1 MRKIL
6 LDTHALLWW
15 LLDDKKLGTSA
26 RKLIENP
33 RNVIFVS
40 AASIWEISIKQNKGL
55 LKLPDEF
62 FDVLQEE
69 DFEMLPI
76 GLFHAKQA
84 GSLPEI
90 HKDPFDRMLIAQTQA
105 EGFELMTVDEYIP
118 QYGIRVVNA
127 SS

>member
-1 MRKIL
+1 
-6 LDTHALLWW
+6 
-15 LLDDKKLGTSA
+15 
-26 RKLIENP
+26 
-33 RNVIFVS
+33 
-40 AASIWEISIKQNKGL
+40 
-55 LKLPDEF
+55 
-62 FDVLQEE
+62 
-69 DFEMLPI
+69 MLPI

>member
-1 MRKIL
+1 M
-6 LDTHALLWW
+6 
-15 LLDDKKLGTSA
+15 LDDKKLGISA

-33 RNVIFVS
+33 RNAIFVS

-55 LKLPDEF
+55 LKLPEEF

-90 HKDPFDRMLIAQTQA
+90 YKDPFDRMLIAQTQA